1 MKRGVGCFIR
11 RTNHMSTTR
20 HLIIG
25 MEETF
30 ALAILTALR
39 NTYGPESVWTTD
51 EAPEVTALVKRHGIT
66 DLYLLS
72 AMFPPTGV
80 EHPAMTWHRSTR
92 QLLTVL
98 DIARKTGVKVFWP
111 SSLCVFGPSAPSE
124 ACPDGAAQ
132 EATNFFSIAK
142 RAGEQW
148 CEHYRHDHKVDVR
161 CLRLPVLI
169 RPTPPGEKREPTLA
183 PTLPQARPVLPLDEA
198 IRATM
203 ELMAAPAGA
212 IRATGIYNLAG
223 VSISVLELVTEI
235 GFHHPE
241 TGLGIW
247 NLPDHPGPV
256 SLDDSAAR
264 NDWGWRPRYD
274 LFQLVKSLLQYS

>member
-1 MKRGVGCFIR
+1 MKRECSCFIQ
-11 RTNHMSTTR
+11 RTNHMSTAR

-30 ALAILTALR
+30 ALALSTALR
-39 NTYGPESVWTTD
+39 NACGSESVWTTD
-51 EAPEVTALVKRHGIT
+51 EATEVAGLVKRHGIT

-98 DIARKTGVKVFWP
+98 DIARKSGTKVFWP
-111 SSLCVFGPSAPSE
+111 SSISVFGPSAPAE
-124 ACPDGAAQ
+124 ACPDGAPQ
-132 EATNFFSIAK
+132 EAMSFFAIAK

-148 CEHYRHDHKVDVR
+148 CEHYRLDHTVDVR
-161 CLRLPVLI
+161 CLRFPVLI
-169 RPTPPGEKREPTLA
+169 RPTPAGEKPEPTPA
-183 PTLPQARPVLPLDEA
+183 PILPQARPVLPLDEA
-198 IRATM
+198 VRATI

-212 IRATGIYNLAG
+212 IRRAGIYNLAG
-223 VSISVLELVTEI
+223 VSTSVLELVTEI
-235 GFHHPE
+235 ELHHP
-241 TGLGIW
+241 GAGIGIW

-274 LFQLVKSLLQYS
+274 MLQLVKSLLQYS